1 MESIEKLSHRIEE
14 EIEDAE
20 EYAKMALHYKETDP
34 ELAQT
39 YITIS
44 GEEMKHMEMLHR
56 QVARLIS
63 TYRKEHGEPPAPM
76 QAVYDYVHKREI
88 EKANKVHL
96 LHQQYRQ

>member
-1 MESIEKLSHRIEE
+1 MEIIKKISERIEE

-20 EYAKMALHYKETDP
+20 AYAKMALHYKEEDP

-39 YITIS
+39 FITIS

-56 QVARLIS
+56 QVTRLIS
-63 TYRKEHGEPPAPM
+63 TYRKEHGEPPAAM
-76 QAVYDYVHKREI
+76 AAVYDFVHKREI
-88 EKANKVHL
+88 EQANHVHL